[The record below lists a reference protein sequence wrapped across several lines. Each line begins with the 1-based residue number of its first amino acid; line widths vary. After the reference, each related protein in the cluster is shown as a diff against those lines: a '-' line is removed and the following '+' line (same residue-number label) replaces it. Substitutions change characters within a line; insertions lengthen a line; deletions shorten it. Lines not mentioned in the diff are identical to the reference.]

1 MSEGVYFWREIDP
14 ELGWLSQWYYCP
26 FRDDEEPDRIY
37 PTAEHYMMYQK
48 AILFDDKEVGE
59 EILAA
64 DHPRKVKALGRKVKN
79 FSDKK
84 WEHNREKIVRKGNIL
99 KFTNAV
105 TEEGFGKGTTEDCS
119 PIEGS
124 LKEMLLATGDKELVE
139 ASPLDRIWGVGFG
152 PKNAPAKRDKWGK
165 NLLGKALM
173 EVRETLRE
181 QK

>member
-1 MSEGVYFWREIDP
+1 MEGVYFWRESDP

-26 FRDDEEPDRIY
+26 FRDDEHPEIIY

-48 AILFDDKEVGE
+48 AILFDDNDVGKQ
-59 EILAA
+59 ILAA
-64 DHPRKVKALGRKVKN
+64 NHPRKVKALGRKVKG

-84 WEHNREKIVRKGNIL
+84 WESNRGMIVRKGNIL

-105 TEEGFGKGTTEDCS
+105 TEEGFRKGTTKDAP

-124 LKEMLLATGDKELVE
+124 LKEMLLATGTRELVE
-139 ASPLDRIWGVGFG
+139 ASPLDRIWGVGYS
-152 PKNAPAKRDKWGK
+152 PTNAPANRATWGK

-173 EVRETLRE
+173 EVREALR
-181 QK
+181 QP